1 MWKGKKKFI
10 LIAVIVAV
18 VLVGSLAGA
27 ALAQTGSTSASS
39 GKTLL
44 ARVATILGIDQKKVE
59 DAFAQAQ
66 SDMRSEALD
75 NYLNNLVSQ
84 GKITQ
89 QQADQYKQWLQSMPD
104 TTQLEQ
110 QLRQWQEGRP
120 DVPVPGGFG
129 GRGFRGGMKWG
140 GGAFFGVK

>member
-1 MWKGKKKFI
+1 M
-10 LIAVIVAV
+10 
-18 VLVGSLAGA
+18 
-27 ALAQTGSTSASS
+27 
-39 GKTLL
+39 
-44 ARVATILGIDQKKVE
+44 E

-66 SDMRSEALD
+66 SDMRNEALD
-75 NYLNNLVSQ
+75 NYLKNLVSQ

-89 QQADQYKQWLQSMPD
+89 QQADQYKQWWQSRPD

-140 GGAFFGVK
+140 GVPFFGVK